1 MAKSKLRGGWQGY
14 ADRGKGV
21 RGKWIIF
28 GGFLGV
34 AFFRIA
40 KSQNATDLKS
50 RQRATESTSDGGK
63 VLM

>member
-1 MAKSKLRGGWQGY
+1 MSNSKLRGGWQGY

-21 RGKWIIF
+21 RSKWVIF

-50 RQRATESTSDGGK
+50 CQRATERTSDGGK
-63 VLM
+63 GLM

>member
-1 MAKSKLRGGWQGY
+1 MWGDLVSRTPEVDSL
-14 ADRGKGV
+14 GV
-21 RGKWIIF
+21 IF

-50 RQRATESTSDGGK
+50 CQRATERTSDGGK
-63 VLM
+63 GLM